1 MNESI
6 FASPQ
11 FQYLVEELGS
21 EEEVKKTI
29 KEYITPFMGLVTF
42 EIGCEIKAAEHG
54 WQNPNKPRP
63 VYMSHLAPEYLET
76 RKWRYSQDG
85 NTAYATVSI
94 MAVIKDISALDAY
107 DYTDNDGEDHV
118 QQYVDVT
125 FEDEGLEARVRMTN
139 SDAFVSASG
148 KAIMAS
154 HMCTL
159 WDNFRSAV
167 GRRVKVSGV
176 SVKRSQDF
184 NGGETYSF
192 SSGNFTKVVKILED
206 EITEEDFLEDG
217 GL

>member
-1 MNESI
+1 MSESI
-6 FASPQ
+6 FVSPQ

-21 EEEVKKTI
+21 EEEAKRTI
-29 KEYITPFMGLVTF
+29 NEYIAPFMGLVTF

-54 WQNPNKPRP
+54 WQNPNKPQP

-85 NTAYATVSI
+85 NTAYATISI
-94 MAVIKDISALDAY
+94 MATIKDISPLDAY

-125 FEDEGLEARVRMTN
+125 FEDDGLEAQVRMTN
-139 SDAFVSASG
+139 HDAFVSSSG
-148 KAIMAS
+148 KSIRAS

-159 WDNFRSAV
+159 WDNFRAAI

-176 SVKRSQDF
+176 RVKRIQDF
-184 NGGETYSF
+184 DGDYKYGF
-192 SSGNFTKVVKILED
+192 ASGNFTKVVKILED
-206 EITEEDFLEDG
+206 EVTEEDFLEDG